1 MLRSLSALALLL
13 LLALPGVALAQGTGT
28 LAGVVTD
35 DTGETLPLANVKID
49 GTTLGAATNMD
60 GEYRI
65 IGVPVGT
72 YSVTASFTGFQAQT
86 QTGIDVNAGL
96 TRDVN
101 FELGTTAL
109 EEITVAYERP
119 LIENDAIGAPRVVS
133 GEDIVNLP
141 VRGVASVASLQ
152 GGVVS
157 DDASGNLNIRGGR
170 DEEVAY
176 FVDGVRVIGGAPAVA
191 QQAIQ
196 EQEMLIGTIP
206 ARYGD
211 VQGGVISITTK
222 TARDDFFGSIEG
234 ITSRGLDSYGYNL
247 AGLSLGGPIIPGRM
261 TFFASGQ
268 GTFLDD
274 ENPYGIDT
282 YRLSDD
288 AFAALSANPQVVRLI
303 NGDGETQ
310 YVPLPLDAI
319 GSDDRA
325 DIDEIEEALAGQIP
339 AGFEIDRTR
348 AVVNAVETFTE
359 EDFELAAGKEN
370 AFEEL
375 ALNGNLNFTISPTI
389 SFRLGGAYERSR
401 DDERGFTNLLYNQD
415 SFLQAERDTWRTY
428 GTLRQRFGNAAFYE
442 LRGEYQ
448 DFRFRRYPNQFTGAE
463 EELLQY
469 GDIDSDYNAIARNYY
484 SYNAQTGSLSRLYTA
499 DGGLRPND
507 FAGAFN
513 LPGNRSTLFQ
523 KAHDQQFRISASVTN
538 QIGVHQLEIGG
549 EFEKET
555 RRFFSI
561 GARSLA
567 RFAAD
572 GNVEGS
578 VAGLPEN
585 GVTSY
590 DQLPFEALRPA
601 TGARYGYDYLGLNEV
616 NDQDIDA
623 YFTRDE
629 NGLRGNTN
637 VAPYEP
643 LYYAGYIA
651 DKIEFQDLVIQ
662 LGLRVDAFDNN
673 SPVLLDTYAPVPI
686 VRAGDRDDSPSSVES
701 DYAVYFND
709 TGTTVVGYRDLEG
722 NFYDTDGT
730 RVRED
735 VITGERS
742 GQVLETDD
750 PISTAFTD
758 YETQFTVMPRVGVS
772 FPVTDRALFFASY
785 NVTSQRPTE
794 NAFAPF
800 TSFEELT
807 GQDSRVSN
815 PFLEPERTTQY
826 ELGFRQRLGERAAL
840 TLSGFYRTQ
849 ENKISNQLLNGGF
862 PAYGTYLNTDFT
874 TTSGA
879 EVGFDLRRTNNLA
892 LTGNYTLSFA
902 QGTGSSSASTSTVVW
917 RGEFFPNFITPA
929 DFDQRH
935 TANFTADYRFG
946 QGEGPLVGGVRLL
959 ENFGVNL
966 LGQFG
971 SGQRYTILE
980 SDGIRRV
987 DASFTP
993 DASGEINSGTLPATS
1008 RLDLRVDRS
1017 FDLGFAGSR
1026 LKAYVWIQNLLDT
1039 RNTLA
1044 VYRATG
1050 QAGYDGYLD
1059 TVAGQGELNG
1069 AVERDALEFAYN
1081 TYINSPVNVGGQ
1093 QSSSAGLF
1101 YSPPRR
1107 VRLGFLF
1114 DF

>member
-13 LLALPGVALAQGTGT
+13 LLTLPGVALAQGTGT

-35 DTGETLPLANVKID
+35 DAGETLPLANVKIE

-60 GEYRI
+60 GQYRI

-72 YSVTASFTGFQAQT
+72 YTVTASFTGFQPET
-86 QTGIDVNAGL
+86 ITGIDVNNGL

-101 FELGTTAL
+101 FELGTTNL
-109 EEITVAYERP
+109 GEITVAYERP

-152 GGVVS
+152 GGIVS
-157 DDASGNLNIRGGR
+157 DDAGGNLNVRGGR

-176 FVDGVRVIGGAPAVA
+176 YVDGVKVLGGAPSIN

-211 VQGGVISITTK
+211 VQGAVISITTK

-247 AGLSLGGPIIPGRM
+247 GGLSLGGPIIPGRM

-274 ENPYGIDT
+274 DNPYGADT
-282 YRLSDD
+282 YRLTDD
-288 AFAALSANPQVVRLI
+288 ALASLQANPQVVRLI
-303 NGDGETQ
+303 NGAGDTQ
-310 YVPLPLDAI
+310 YVPLPLDII
-319 GSDDRA
+319 GSDNTATLAEIRTAIA
-325 DIDEIEEALAGQIP
+325 DQIP
-339 AGFEIDRTR
+339 AGFSIDQTR
-348 AVVNAVETFTE
+348 AIVNAVETYSAE
-359 EDFELAAGKEN
+359 NFELGAGKDN

-375 ALNGNLNFTISPTI
+375 AFNGNLNFTMSPTI

-401 DDERGFTNLLYNQD
+401 DDETGFTNLLYNRD
-415 SFLQAERDTWRTY
+415 SYLQAERDTWRTY
-428 GTLRQRFGNAAFYE
+428 GTLRQRFGNSAFYE

-448 DFRFRRYPNQFTGAE
+448 DFQYRRYPNQFSGDE
-463 EELLQY
+463 SELLQY
-469 GDIDSDYNAIARNYY
+469 GDIDSDYNALARNYFT
-484 SYNAQTGSLSRLYTA
+484 YNAQTGNLTRLYTA
-499 DGGLRPND
+499 DGGSRPSN

-513 LPGNRSTLFQ
+513 LSGNRSTAFQ
-523 KAHDQQFRISASVTN
+523 KAHNQQLRVSAALTN
-538 QIGVHQLEIGG
+538 QLGVHQLEVGA
-549 EFEKET
+549 EFERQT
-555 RRFFSI
+555 RRFFDI
-561 GARSLA
+561 RGGSLA
-567 RFAAD
+567 RYAAD

-578 VAGLPEN
+578 VAGLPEG

-590 DQLPFEALRPA
+590 DQLPYEALRGA
-601 TGARYGYDYLGLNEV
+601 TVTRYGYDYLGLNEV
-616 NDQDIDA
+616 DDQDIDA
-623 YFTRDE
+623 YYTRDA
-629 NGLRGNTN
+629 NGIRGNTN

-662 LGLRVDAFDNN
+662 LGLRVDAFNNN
-673 SPVLLDTYAPVPI
+673 SDVLLDRYAPVPI
-686 VRAGDRDDSPSSVES
+686 TRVGDIDGAPGSLDADD
-701 DYAVYFND
+701 AVYFND
-709 TGTTVVGYRDLEG
+709 GGDVVGYRDLDG

-730 RVRED
+730 RVLEEL
-735 VITGERS
+735 ITETRS
-742 GQVLETDD
+742 GQVSETDE
-750 PISTAFTD
+750 PISAAFTD
-758 YETQFTVMPRVGVS
+758 YDTQFTVMPRVGVS

-800 TSFEELT
+800 TAYEELAS
-807 GQDSRVSN
+807 QDSRVSN

-840 TLSGFYRTQ
+840 TMSGFYRTQ
-849 ENKISNQLLNGGF
+849 ENKISNQRLSGGF
-862 PAYGTYLNTDFT
+862 PSYGTYLNTDFT
-874 TTSGA
+874 TTKGA
-879 EVGFDLRRTNNLA
+879 EVGFDLRRTNNFA
-892 LTGNYTLSFA
+892 ATANYTLSFA

-917 RGEFFPNFITPA
+917 RGDYFPNFITPA

-946 QGEGPLVGGVRLL
+946 QGEGPLVGGVHLL
-959 ENFGVNL
+959 ENFGMNL

-971 SGQRYTILE
+971 SGQKYTIRE
-980 SDGIRRV
+980 SEGITRV

-993 DASGEINSGTLPATS
+993 ETSGSINSGNLPATS
-1008 RLDLRVDRS
+1008 RFDLRIDRS
-1017 FDLGFAGSR
+1017 FNLGFADSR
-1026 LKAYVWIQNLLDT
+1026 LKAYVWVQNLLDT

-1044 VYRATG
+1044 VYNATG

-1059 TVAGQGELNG
+1059 TIAGQNELNS
-1069 AVERDALEFAYN
+1069 AVERDALAFAYN
-1081 TYINSPVNVGGQ
+1081 TYIGGPVNIGG
-1093 QSSSAGLF
+1093 SNSSASGLF

-1107 VRLGFLF
+1107 IRLGFLF